1 MIENILQLCLDQDYY
16 PQCYNCTIELFLS
29 EYPDGTVRKEKR
41 QVDET
46 TTFKKCPKI
55 DWTKSVPE
63 VLDDLVQDPD
73 DIPLLDISD
82 NDKWSNT
89 EDDDEF

>member
-1 MIENILQLCLDQDYY
+1 MWQILSKDRQSMNIKMIENILQLCLDQDYY

-41 QVDET
+41 QVVDET

-55 DWTKSVPE
+55 D
-63 VLDDLVQDPD
+63 
-73 DIPLLDISD
+73 
-82 NDKWSNT
+82 
-89 EDDDEF
+89 